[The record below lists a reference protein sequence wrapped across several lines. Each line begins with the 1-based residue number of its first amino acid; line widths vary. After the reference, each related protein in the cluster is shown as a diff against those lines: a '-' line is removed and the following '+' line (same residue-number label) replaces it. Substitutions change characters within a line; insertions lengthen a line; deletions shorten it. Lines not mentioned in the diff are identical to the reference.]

1 MSYIIAH
8 RGACHFAPENT
19 VAAFRKAVELGVDG
33 IETDVHMT
41 KDLELVVH
49 HNYTLDGTTS
59 HTGRICDYTLA
70 ELKQMD
76 FGSYKGSEFAGEQI
90 ATLRECLD
98 AVSGLKVINL
108 ELKSPLQTAINYV
121 ERVIEEV
128 VRHDLVEKVIL
139 SSFNHDLLK
148 QAKRICPVIRV
159 GALTFA
165 NNPSGTETFTNAIL
179 NAVPKD
185 TVLMN
190 LDLDTL
196 DLESAA
202 NNLGEIDIV
211 MKDKAGLLRE
221 LLSTMIAL
229 APESTLNEIMQNS
242 TRQNDLFEYVK
253 TLDFEV
259 EYLHPE
265 FHSLLT
271 DRELVSKLASI
282 GVKVNPYTPDDPEI
296 LKTLM
301 DMGCYGVITNRPD
314 LVL

>member
-59 HTGRICDYTLA
+59 HTGRICDYTLS

-76 FGSYKGSEFAGEQI
+76 FGSYKGVEFSGEQI
-90 ATLRECLD
+90 ATLSECLD
-98 AVSGLKVINL
+98 AVSSLKIINL
-108 ELKSPLQTAINYV
+108 ELKSPLQTGVNYV

-128 VRHDLVEKVIL
+128 VRHGLAEKVIL
-139 SSFNHDLLK
+139 SSFNHNLLK
-148 QAKRICPVIRV
+148 QAKQICPKIRV

-165 NNPSGTETFTNAIL
+165 NNPDGIENFADAIL
-179 NAVPKD
+179 SAVPKD
-185 TVLMN
+185 TVLKE
-190 LDLDTL
+190 LDLDSL
-196 DLESAA
+196 NLEDVS
-202 NNLGEIDIV
+202 NSLGEIDIV
-211 MKDKAGLLRE
+211 MKDKTGLLRE
-221 LLSTMIAL
+221 LLNTMIAL
-229 APESTLNEIMQNS
+229 APNSTLNEIMLNS
-242 TRQNDLFEYVK
+242 ARQKDLFEYIK

-265 FHSLLT
+265 FHSLLM
-271 DRELVSKLASI
+271 DRELVKKLDTI
-282 GVKVNPYTPDDPEI
+282 GVKANPYTPDDPEI
-296 LKTLM
+296 LKILT